1 MFFFNVPMFK
11 KMGRILPDRAPRKLL
26 STWFF
31 FVLCTGYSTL
41 YGNST
46 FSYGELLRQAREEL
60 GRLRYDEALQK
71 LEIADS
77 LGAQRTAP
85 YYEIEGRAW
94 IGKGDLTT
102 ALESFERSIQLEP
115 ANPSL
120 LKEMVAG
127 FEELKKPDKTFRFTR
142 LSLNQNPDHPEYRYK
157 ALVLSSRLGN
167 VNYYRETL
175 LWIQKNNPY
184 KEDLAAIEAEVNTVN
199 EGGKID
205 ESISKCRKYLLYF
218 PENSYLHRILL
229 LSLKKKQS
237 PLLEQALLDRA
248 AIFRNEPI
256 YAYESALEFLQNKK
270 FNESLA
276 MSRRAFYLSLK
287 KEGKAG
293 KEILYPLYRIYRQ
306 RGNVSD
312 IQAIEI
318 LQGILESNRVLDE
331 EFLDSKLKQ
340 TGFNREFLLFSLFY
354 IQKNETSTS
363 KKREEEWKRLFE
375 KIRRQKE
382 EDDISHTIS
391 PFSYDPEES
400 EMFSE
405 RK

>member
-31 FVLCTGYSTL
+31 FLLCTGYSTL
-41 YGNST
+41 HGNST
-46 FSYGELLRQAREEL
+46 FSYGELLRQAQEEL

-77 LGAQRTAP
+77 LGTKRTAA

-102 ALESFERSIQLEP
+102 ALESFEKSIQIEP
-115 ANPSL
+115 ANLPL
-120 LKEMVAG
+120 LQEMISG
-127 FEELKKPDKTFRFTR
+127 FEELKKPDKAFRFTR
-142 LSLNQNPDHPEYRYK
+142 LSLTQKPEHPEFRYK

-167 VNYYRETL
+167 LNYYRETL

-184 KEDLAAIEAEVNTVN
+184 KEDRAAIEAEVTGSN
-199 EGGKID
+199 EAGKID
-205 ESISKCRKYLLYF
+205 ESIAKCKKYLLYF
-218 PENSYLHRILL
+218 PENSFLHRILL

-237 PLLEQALLDRA
+237 ALLEQALLDRA

-256 YAYESALEFLQNKK
+256 YAYESGLEFLQNKRY
-270 FNESLA
+270 NDALA

-293 KEILYPLYRIYRQ
+293 KEILYPLHRIYRQ
-306 RGNVSD
+306 RGSVSD
-312 IQAIEI
+312 VQAIEI
-318 LQGILESNRVLDE
+318 LQEIVESNRPLDE
-331 EFLDSKLKQ
+331 DFLDAKLKQ
-340 TGFNREFLLFSLFY
+340 TGFNRELLLCALFY

-363 KKREEEWKRLFE
+363 VRRGQEWKSLFG
-375 KIRRQKE
+375 KIRKQKE
-382 EDDISHTIS
+382 EDDISLVIS
-391 PFSYDPEES
+391 PFSFDPEES
-400 EMFSE
+400 EMLSE
-405 RK
+405 KN

>member
-11 KMGRILPDRAPRKLL
+11 KMGRILPDRAPGKLL
-26 STWFF
+26 STCFF

-41 YGNST
+41 HGNST

-77 LGAQRTAP
+77 LGTKRTAP

-102 ALESFERSIQLEP
+102 ALESFEKSIQIEP
-115 ANPSL
+115 ANQVL
-120 LKEMVAG
+120 LREMVAG
-127 FEELKKPDKTFRFTR
+127 YEELKKPDKAFRFTR
-142 LSLNQNPDHPEYRYK
+142 LSLTQNSEQPEYRYK

-167 VNYYRETL
+167 LNYYKETL

-184 KEDLAAIEAEVNTVN
+184 REDREAIEAEVKTSH

-205 ESISKCRKYLLYF
+205 EAITKCRKYLLYF
-218 PENSYLHRILL
+218 PENSFLHRILL

-237 PLLEQALLDRA
+237 QLLEQALLDRA
-248 AIFRNEPI
+248 AVFRTEPI
-256 YAYESALEFLQNKK
+256 YAYESGLEFLQNKR

-287 KEGKAG
+287 KDGRAG
-293 KEILYPLYRIYRQ
+293 KEILYPLHRIYRQ
-306 RGNVSD
+306 RGSVSD
-312 IQAIEI
+312 IQAIEL
-318 LQGILESNRVLDE
+318 LQEIVESDRVLDE
-331 EFLDSKLKQ
+331 EFLDAKLKQ
-340 TGFNREFLLFSLFY
+340 TGFNRELLLFALFY

-363 KKREEEWKRLFE
+363 KQRKEEWKNIFG
-375 KIRRQKE
+375 KIRKQKE
-382 EDDISHTIS
+382 EEDISLVIS
-391 PFSYDPEES
+391 PFSFDSEES
-400 EMFSE
+400 EMLSE
-405 RK
+405 KN

>member
-11 KMGRILPDRAPRKLL
+11 KMGRILPDRAPGKLL

-41 YGNST
+41 HGNST
-46 FSYGELLRQAREEL
+46 FSYGELLRQAKEEL

-77 LGAQRTAP
+77 LGTKRTAP

-102 ALESFERSIQLEP
+102 ALESFEKSIQIEP
-115 ANPSL
+115 ANQPL
-120 LKEMVAG
+120 LQEIIAG

-142 LSLNQNPDHPEYRYK
+142 LSLNQNPNHPEYRYK

-167 VNYYRETL
+167 LNYYKETL
-175 LWIQKNNPY
+175 FWIQKNNPY
-184 KEDLAAIEAEVNTVN
+184 REDQAAIEAEVNTSN
-199 EGGKID
+199 ETGKID
-205 ESISKCRKYLLYF
+205 EAISKCRKYLLYF

-248 AIFRNEPI
+248 AIFRDEPI
-256 YAYESALEFLQNKK
+256 FAYESALEFLQNKRY
-270 FNESLA
+270 NESLA

-287 KEGKAG
+287 KEGRAG
-293 KEILYPLYRIYRQ
+293 KEILYPLHRIYRQ

-318 LQGILESNRVLDE
+318 LQEIVESNHPLDE

-340 TGFNREFLLFSLFY
+340 TGFNRELLLFSLFY
-354 IQKNETSTS
+354 IQKNATSTS
-363 KKREEEWKRLFE
+363 KKKAEMWKGVFG

-400 EMFSE
+400 ETLSE
-405 RK
+405 KN

>member
-11 KMGRILPDRAPRKLL
+11 KMGRILPDRAPGKLL

-41 YGNST
+41 HGNST
-46 FSYGELLRQAREEL
+46 FSYGELLRQAKEEL

-77 LGAQRTAP
+77 LGTKRTAP

-102 ALESFERSIQLEP
+102 ALESFEKSIQIEP
-115 ANPSL
+115 ENQDL
-120 LKEMVAG
+120 LREMVAG
-127 FEELKKPDKTFRFTR
+127 YEELKKPDKAFLFTR
-142 LSLNQNPDHPEYRYK
+142 LSLTQRPDLPEYRYK
-157 ALVLSSRLGN
+157 ALILSSRLGN
-167 VNYYRETL
+167 LNYYKETL

-184 KEDLAAIEAEVNTVN
+184 KEDKDAIDAEVNTSF
-199 EGGKID
+199 EAGKID
-205 ESISKCRKYLLYF
+205 ETISKCRKYLLYF
-218 PENSYLHRILL
+218 PENSLLHRILL
-229 LSLKKKQS
+229 LSLKKKNS

-256 YAYESALEFLQNKK
+256 YSYESSLEFLQNKRY
-270 FNESLA
+270 NDALA

-287 KEGKAG
+287 KEGRAG
-293 KEILYPLYRIYRQ
+293 KEILYPLHRIYRQ
-306 RGNVSD
+306 RGSVSD

-318 LQGILESNRVLDE
+318 LQEIVEFNRTLDE
-331 EFLDSKLKQ
+331 EFLDAKLKQ
-340 TGFNREFLLFSLFY
+340 TGFNRELLLFALFY

-363 KKREEEWKRLFE
+363 MQRREEWKSVFGN
-375 KIRRQKE
+375 IRKQKE
-382 EDDISHTIS
+382 EDDLSIIIS
-391 PFSYDPEES
+391 PFSFDPEES
-400 EMFSE
+400 EMLS
-405 RK
+405 R

>member
-41 YGNST
+41 HGNST
-46 FSYGELLRQAREEL
+46 FSYGELLRQAKEEL

-77 LGAQRTAP
+77 LGTKRTAP

-102 ALESFERSIQLEP
+102 ALESFEKSIQIEP
-115 ANPSL
+115 DNQDL
-120 LKEMVAG
+120 LREMVAG
-127 FEELKKPDKTFRFTR
+127 YEELKKPDKAFLFTR
-142 LSLNQNPDHPEYRYK
+142 LSLTQRPELPEYRYK
-157 ALVLSSRLGN
+157 ALILSSRLGN
-167 VNYYRETL
+167 LNYYKETL

-184 KEDLAAIEAEVNTVN
+184 KEDRDAIDAEVNTSF
-199 EGGKID
+199 EAGKID
-205 ESISKCRKYLLYF
+205 ETISKCRKYLLYF
-218 PENSYLHRILL
+218 PENSLLHRILL
-229 LSLKKKQS
+229 LSLKKKNS

-256 YAYESALEFLQNKK
+256 YSYESGLEFLQNKRY
-270 FNESLA
+270 NDALA

-287 KEGKAG
+287 KEGRAG
-293 KEILYPLYRIYRQ
+293 KEILYPLHRIYRQ
-306 RGNVSD
+306 RGSVSD

-318 LQGILESNRVLDE
+318 LQEIVESNRTLDE
-331 EFLDSKLKQ
+331 EFLDAKLKQ
-340 TGFNREFLLFSLFY
+340 TGFNRELLLFALFY

-363 KKREEEWKRLFE
+363 KQRREEWKSVFGN
-375 KIRRQKE
+375 IRKQKE
-382 EDDISHTIS
+382 EDDISLIIS
-391 PFSYDPEES
+391 PFSFDLEES
-400 EMFSE
+400 EMLS
-405 RK
+405 R

>member
-1 MFFFNVPMFK
+1 
-11 KMGRILPDRAPRKLL
+11 MGRILPDRAPRKLL

-41 YGNST
+41 HGNST
-46 FSYGELLRQAREEL
+46 FSYGELLRQAKEEL

-77 LGAQRTAP
+77 LGTKRTAP

-102 ALESFERSIQLEP
+102 ALESFEKSIQIEP
-115 ANPSL
+115 DNQDL
-120 LKEMVAG
+120 LREMVAG
-127 FEELKKPDKTFRFTR
+127 YEELKKPDKAFLFTR
-142 LSLNQNPDHPEYRYK
+142 LSLTQRPELPEYRYK
-157 ALVLSSRLGN
+157 ALILSSRLGN
-167 VNYYRETL
+167 LNYYKETL

-184 KEDLAAIEAEVNTVN
+184 KEDRDAIDAEVNTSF
-199 EGGKID
+199 EAGKID
-205 ESISKCRKYLLYF
+205 ETISKCRKYLLYF
-218 PENSYLHRILL
+218 PENSLLHRILL
-229 LSLKKKQS
+229 LSLKKKNS

-256 YAYESALEFLQNKK
+256 YSYESGLEFLQNKRY
-270 FNESLA
+270 NDALA

-293 KEILYPLYRIYRQ
+293 KEILYPLHRIYRQ
-306 RGNVSD
+306 RGSVSD

-318 LQGILESNRVLDE
+318 LQEIVESNRTLDE
-331 EFLDSKLKQ
+331 EFLDAKLKQ
-340 TGFNREFLLFSLFY
+340 TGFNRELLLFALFY

-363 KKREEEWKRLFE
+363 KQRREEWKSVFGN
-375 KIRRQKE
+375 IRKQKE
-382 EDDISHTIS
+382 EDDISLIIS
-391 PFSYDPEES
+391 PFSFDLEES
-400 EMFSE
+400 EMLS
-405 RK
+405 R